1 MKILII
7 EDNSDLA
14 ANLGDFLELQGHIVD
29 FAKDG
34 ILGLELAS
42 TQDFDAILLDIML
55 PGMNGL
61 EVCHQLR
68 KVAKKATA
76 VLMLTAKDS
85 VEDKLLGFDYGAD
98 DYLVKPFSLREV
110 NARLMALHRRANNAV
125 IQEILE
131 VADLKLDL
139 GTLITKRGE
148 QIVKLT
154 PIELRILEILMRKS
168 PNLVTRHALEEEIW
182 GEFPP
187 DSDTLRTHIHGL
199 RTAIDK
205 HNDKKL
211 LETVRGVGFRIAPPD
226 ED

>member
-14 ANLGDFLELQGHIVD
+14 ANLGDFLEIQGHIID

-34 ILGLELAS
+34 VLGLELAS

-68 KVAKKATA
+68 KVAKKATS

-110 NARLMALHRRANNAV
+110 NARLLALHRRANNSV
-125 IQEILE
+125 IQEVLR
-131 VADLKLDL
+131 VADLELDL
-139 GTLITKRGE
+139 GTLITKRG
-148 QIVKLT
+148 QNNIKLT

-168 PNLVTRHALEEEIW
+168 PNLVTRQALEQEIW

-199 RTAIDK
+199 RTSIDK
-205 HNDKKL
+205 NHAVKL
-211 LETVRGVGFRIAPPD
+211 LETVRGVGFRISYI
-226 ED
+226 EQN